1 MQTVEQKLAVV
12 DASLRRWQTRL
23 TRASNMVVKLARQRR
38 RLTNNMATVRVEK
51 AKPVVETPLPEL
63 DVFFKPEPAEQI
75 AALDVPEYLR
85 RTSVQPKETEADK
98 RVREIMETKGP
109 VPGPKM
115 LEDLLNPAAAMNRK
129 RLERNDAK
137 RRGYT
142 LPPKVDKT
150 AMPLSGRAALA
161 AIKGKKK

>member
-75 AALDVPEYLR
+75 AALDVPEYLK
-85 RTSVQPKETEADK
+85 RTSVQPKEEKPLPKAGDQ
-98 RVREIMETKGP
+98 GP
-109 VPGPKM
+109 QM
-115 LEDLLNPAAAMNRK
+115 LADLLDPASAMNRK